1 MNKNLNKIAQDLYG
15 KIETRFPNIK
25 IGDENAGVL
34 SKKTDIPDARF
45 FEFEYEDDGEKLGTI
60 AITLDEDDG
69 IVIQVSGKLAD
80 SKHYGAFRFIR
91 SFRQFAKNRL
101 LKFHVQNIGKDH
113 LDKRDYNF
121 QAKPKEEPV
130 MQPQQQPVMESKMYG
145 NARMSYQDLGEA
157 RLVIKHSQPVNPEI
171 AAGRTMHI
179 DSIYVENSQGERFK
193 YPFKHLSGARA
204 MAEHLKHGG
213 IPYDNIGKHITS
225 LSEELAQL
233 RKFKGYVT
241 RNDTLAE
248 AMNDITPRVLER
260 IEAVKKEVEMLQR
273 PAYYETFAESFE
285 DREDQMIPEDIMSDW
300 IDRLTIRTFNEEL
313 KTAFP
318 YIFRLV
324 DETSIPTK
332 EINPEDLL
340 AEDEDENYK
349 RVIHFTR
356 QYMAHHHI
364 HALASE
370 DVDAIATHLRLP
382 MAEVIDYLYDI
393 GVAPEDF
400 LDEAGAGAKQAAVA
414 IAKKES
420 GKYDKDGKRLKE
432 APEDQFESFL
442 DSIVTEAENEGH
454 NDLFSPDVETRMQ
467 ALDQLKGMMTGGKKL
482 HAGSGGMNALSSI
495 KGIIDSDYLNNELS
509 ALSGDD
515 DAGSVIKT
523 YLDKL
528 GDGQIREPKA
538 PKAKDIAQEIIAS
551 QVLNNTEGEAPPIG
565 GEEVPGMPPEAG
577 AVPPPAPMPPPE
589 LPPGSESGAP
599 PMDMAMPPPEAGAVP
614 PPAPPVAE
622 SSGMSRVK
630 AKIIKAMEC
639 GAKPDDVLDF
649 GHRTMTF
656 AEACTACGIVPQQQ
670 DHEEPL
676 KEIIKSISG
685 FFNPEK
691 RNFTIGGTRCK
702 IKVLKDFK
710 NGMFKG
716 ATPHHV
722 KKVITMIDKLD
733 PSNELGHIRHLSGM
747 KTHPGNPQD
756 IHLSV
761 AEEDQLQG
769 FDVNNFI
776 QQLTALSKNPNQIPA
791 AMDAIGQKAPDLIKN
806 GLGQVLQKVSQD
818 APDQDIDMPGMKMNP
833 QQMMKGIMGKMQ
845 QQESVGFRNEELS
858 RIVSLVHH
866 K

>member
-332 EINPEDLL
+332 EINPDDL
-340 AEDEDENYK
+340 
-349 RVIHFTR
+349 
-356 QYMAHHHI
+356 
-364 HALASE
+364 
-370 DVDAIATHLRLP
+370 
-382 MAEVIDYLYDI
+382 
-393 GVAPEDF
+393 

-589 LPPGSESGAP
+589 LPPGPESGAP

-845 QQESVGFRNEELS
+845 QQESVGFQNEELS

>member
-332 EINPEDLL
+332 EINPDDL
-340 AEDEDENYK
+340 
-349 RVIHFTR
+349 
-356 QYMAHHHI
+356 
-364 HALASE
+364 
-370 DVDAIATHLRLP
+370 
-382 MAEVIDYLYDI
+382 
-393 GVAPEDF
+393 

-467 ALDQLKGMMTGGKKL
+467 ALDQLK
-482 HAGSGGMNALSSI
+482 
-495 KGIIDSDYLNNELS
+495 
-509 ALSGDD
+509 
-515 DAGSVIKT
+515 V
-523 YLDKL
+523 
-528 GDGQIREPKA
+528 
-538 PKAKDIAQEIIAS
+538 
-551 QVLNNTEGEAPPIG
+551 
-565 GEEVPGMPPEAG
+565 
-577 AVPPPAPMPPPE
+577 
-589 LPPGSESGAP
+589 
-599 PMDMAMPPPEAGAVP
+599 
-614 PPAPPVAE
+614 
-622 SSGMSRVK
+622 
-630 AKIIKAMEC
+630 
-639 GAKPDDVLDF
+639 
-649 GHRTMTF
+649 
-656 AEACTACGIVPQQQ
+656 
-670 DHEEPL
+670 
-676 KEIIKSISG
+676 
-685 FFNPEK
+685 
-691 RNFTIGGTRCK
+691 
-702 IKVLKDFK
+702 
-710 NGMFKG
+710 
-716 ATPHHV
+716 
-722 KKVITMIDKLD
+722 
-733 PSNELGHIRHLSGM
+733 
-747 KTHPGNPQD
+747 
-756 IHLSV
+756 
-761 AEEDQLQG
+761 
-769 FDVNNFI
+769 
-776 QQLTALSKNPNQIPA
+776 
-791 AMDAIGQKAPDLIKN
+791 
-806 GLGQVLQKVSQD
+806 
-818 APDQDIDMPGMKMNP
+818 
-833 QQMMKGIMGKMQ
+833 
-845 QQESVGFRNEELS
+845 
-858 RIVSLVHH
+858 
-866 K
+866 

>member
-25 IGDENAGVL
+25 IGDENAEVL
-34 SKKTDIPDARF
+34 SKKTDIPEARF
-45 FEFEYEDDGEKLGTI
+45 FEFEYEEAGEKLGTI
-60 AITLDEDDG
+60 AITLDEEDG
-69 IVIQVSGKLAD
+69 IIVQISGKLAD

-130 MQPQQQPVMESKMYG
+130 MQSQQPVMESKMYG

-179 DSIYVENSQGERFK
+179 DSIYVENADGERFK
-193 YPFKHLSGARA
+193 YPFKHLNGARA

-213 IPYDNIGKHITS
+213 NPYDNIGKHISS
-225 LSEELAQL
+225 LSEELSQL

-248 AMNDITPRVLER
+248 AMNDITPRVMER
-260 IEAVKKEVEMLQR
+260 IEEIKKEVAGLQR
-273 PAYYETFAESFE
+273 PTYYEVFAESFAS
-285 DREDQMIPEDIMSDW
+285 REEQIIPEDVMSDW
-300 IDRLTIRTFNEEL
+300 IDRLTIRTFNEDL

-324 DETSIPTK
+324 DETTIPVK
-332 EINPEDLL
+332 ELSPDDLL
-340 AEDEDENYK
+340 DENHHNADDENEKIEHLMRKY
-349 RVIHFTR
+349 HWSR
-356 QYMAHHHI
+356 QEAIEHLHYNEHDPKDY
-364 HALASE
+364 E
-370 DVDAIATHLRLP
+370 D
-382 MAEVIDYLYDI
+382 ME
-393 GVAPEDF
+393 
-400 LDEAGAGAKQAAVA
+400 EA
-414 IAKKES
+414 
-420 GKYDKDGKRLKE
+420 
-432 APEDQFESFL
+432 QFESFINN
-442 DSIVTEAENEGH
+442 IVTEAENEGH
-454 NDLFSPDVETRMQ
+454 NDLFSPDVETRTQ
-467 ALDQLKGMMTGGKKL
+467 ALDQLKNMMTGGKKL
-482 HAGSGGMNALSSI
+482 LAGQGGMNALSSI

-538 PKAKDIAQEIIAS
+538 PKAKSIAQEIIAS
-551 QVLNNTEGEAPPIG
+551 QVLNSTEGEEQPIG
-565 GEEVPGMPPEAG
+565 GEEMPLAPGAGAVPPAPAVPPEAG
-577 AVPPPAPMPPPE
+577 ALPTDVTLPPPEELPPETGELPPPPA
-589 LPPGSESGAP
+589 
-599 PMDMAMPPPEAGAVP
+599 
-614 PPAPPVAE
+614 PVAE
-622 SSGMSRVK
+622 SSGMARIK

-656 AEACTACGIVPQQQ
+656 AEACNACGIVPQQHS
-670 DHEEPL
+670 HEEPL
-676 KEIIKSISG
+676 KEIIKSIAG
-685 FFNPEK
+685 FFNPQK

-702 IKVLKDFK
+702 IKVIKDFK
-710 NGMFKG
+710 NGAFKG

-722 KKVITMIDKLD
+722 KKVITLIDKLD
-733 PSNELGHIRHLSGM
+733 PSNQDDEMGRMRHLSGV
-747 KTHPGNPQD
+747 KAHPGNPQD
-756 IHLSV
+756 IKLSV

-769 FDVNNFI
+769 FDVNSFI
-776 QQLTALSKNPNQIPA
+776 QQLTALSKNPSQIPA
-791 AMDAIGQKAPDLIKN
+791 AMDAIGQKAPNLIKN
-806 GLGQVLQKVSQD
+806 GLDQVLQKVAQD
-818 APDQDIDMPGMKMNP
+818 APDQDMDMPGVSMNP
-833 QQMMKGIMGKMQ
+833 QKMIKGMQGAMGNMQ
-845 QQESVGFRNEELS
+845 HNESVGFQNEELS

-866 K
+866 R

>member
-34 SKKTDIPDARF
+34 SKKTDIPNARF

-69 IVIQVSGKLAD
+69 IVIQVGGKLAD

-213 IPYDNIGKHITS
+213 IPYDSIGKHITS

-285 DREDQMIPEDIMSDW
+285 DQEDQMIPEDIMSDW

-332 EINPEDLL
+332 DVNPDDL
-340 AEDEDENYK
+340 
-349 RVIHFTR
+349 
-356 QYMAHHHI
+356 
-364 HALASE
+364 
-370 DVDAIATHLRLP
+370 
-382 MAEVIDYLYDI
+382 
-393 GVAPEDF
+393 
-400 LDEAGAGAKQAAVA
+400 LDEAGAGAKQAAIA
-414 IAKKES
+414 ISKKES

-432 APEDQFESFL
+432 SPEDQFESFL
-442 DSIVTEAENEGH
+442 DSIMTEAENEGH
-454 NDLFSPDVETRMQ
+454 NDLFSPDVDTRTQ

-482 HAGSGGMNALSSI
+482 LAGQGGMNALSSI

-523 YLDKL
+523 YLDKI

-538 PKAKDIAQEIIAS
+538 PKAKSIAQEIIAS
-551 QVLNNTEGEAPPIG
+551 QVLNSTEGDEPPIG
-565 GEEVPGMPPEAG
+565 GDEVSGMPPEAG
-577 AVPPPAPMPPPE
+577 VVPPAAPMPPPE
-589 LPPGSESGAP
+589 PLPGAEAGAP
-599 PMDMAMPPPEAGAVP
+599 PVDMTMPPPEAGVVP
-614 PPAPPVAE
+614 PPAPPAPPVAE
-622 SSGMSRVK
+622 SSGMSRIK

-656 AEACTACGIVPQQQ
+656 AEACNACGIVPQEQN
-670 DHEEPL
+670 HIEPL
-676 KEIIKSISG
+676 KEIIKSIAG
-685 FFNPEK
+685 FFNPQK

-710 NGMFKG
+710 NGAFKG

-722 KKVITMIDKLD
+722 KKVITMIDQLD
-733 PSNELGHIRHLSGM
+733 PSEENGNELGHIRHLSGM
-747 KTHPGNPQD
+747 KSQPGNPQD
-756 IHLSV
+756 IKLSV
-761 AEEDQLQG
+761 AEEDTLQG
-769 FDVNNFI
+769 FDVNSFI

-791 AMDAIGQKAPDLIKN
+791 AMDALGQKAPDLIKN
-806 GLGQVLQKVSQD
+806 GLGQVLQKVAQD
-818 APDQDIDMPGMKMNP
+818 APDQDMDLPGMKMNP
-833 QQMMKGIMGKMQ
+833 QQMMKGMMDKMN
-845 QQESVGFRNEELS
+845 QQESVGFQSEELS

-866 K
+866 R

>member
-332 EINPEDLL
+332 EINPDDL
-340 AEDEDENYK
+340 
-349 RVIHFTR
+349 
-356 QYMAHHHI
+356 
-364 HALASE
+364 
-370 DVDAIATHLRLP
+370 
-382 MAEVIDYLYDI
+382 
-393 GVAPEDF
+393 

-551 QVLNNTEGEAPPIG
+551 QVLNNTEGEEQPIG

-589 LPPGSESGAP
+589 LPPGPEAGAP
-599 PMDMAMPPPEAGAVP
+599 PMDMAMPPPEAGAVPPPEAGAVP

-845 QQESVGFRNEELS
+845 QQESVGFQNEELS

>member
-332 EINPEDLL
+332 EINPDDL
-340 AEDEDENYK
+340 
-349 RVIHFTR
+349 
-356 QYMAHHHI
+356 
-364 HALASE
+364 
-370 DVDAIATHLRLP
+370 
-382 MAEVIDYLYDI
+382 
-393 GVAPEDF
+393 

-589 LPPGSESGAP
+589 LPPGPEAGAP

-845 QQESVGFRNEELS
+845 QQESVGFQNEELS

>member
-332 EINPEDLL
+332 EINPDDL
-340 AEDEDENYK
+340 
-349 RVIHFTR
+349 
-356 QYMAHHHI
+356 
-364 HALASE
+364 
-370 DVDAIATHLRLP
+370 
-382 MAEVIDYLYDI
+382 
-393 GVAPEDF
+393 

-482 HAGSGGMNALSSI
+482 HAGSSGMNALSSI

-589 LPPGSESGAP
+589 LPPGPEAGAP

-845 QQESVGFRNEELS
+845 QQESVGFQNEELS

>member
-332 EINPEDLL
+332 EINPDDL
-340 AEDEDENYK
+340 
-349 RVIHFTR
+349 
-356 QYMAHHHI
+356 
-364 HALASE
+364 
-370 DVDAIATHLRLP
+370 
-382 MAEVIDYLYDI
+382 
-393 GVAPEDF
+393 

-551 QVLNNTEGEAPPIG
+551 QVLNNTEGEEQPIG
-565 GEEVPGMPPEAG
+565 GEEVPGMPPEAA

-589 LPPGSESGAP
+589 LPPGPEAGAP

-833 QQMMKGIMGKMQ
+833 QQMMKGIMGKVQ
-845 QQESVGFRNEELS
+845 QQESVGFQNEELS

>member
-332 EINPEDLL
+332 EINPDDL
-340 AEDEDENYK
+340 
-349 RVIHFTR
+349 
-356 QYMAHHHI
+356 
-364 HALASE
+364 
-370 DVDAIATHLRLP
+370 
-382 MAEVIDYLYDI
+382 
-393 GVAPEDF
+393 

-454 NDLFSPDVETRMQ
+454 NDLFSPDVDTRTQ
-467 ALDQLKGMMTGGKKL
+467 ALAQLKSMMTGGKKL
-482 HAGSGGMNALSSI
+482 LAGRGGMNGLSSI

-589 LPPGSESGAP
+589 LPPGPESGAP

-845 QQESVGFRNEELS
+845 QQESVGFQNEELS

>member
-332 EINPEDLL
+332 EINPDDL
-340 AEDEDENYK
+340 
-349 RVIHFTR
+349 
-356 QYMAHHHI
+356 
-364 HALASE
+364 
-370 DVDAIATHLRLP
+370 
-382 MAEVIDYLYDI
+382 
-393 GVAPEDF
+393 

-551 QVLNNTEGEAPPIG
+551 QVLNNTEGEEQPIG

-589 LPPGSESGAP
+589 LPPGPEAGAP

-845 QQESVGFRNEELS
+845 QQESVGFQNEELS

>member
-45 FEFEYEDDGEKLGTI
+45 FEFEYEDAGENLGTI

-332 EINPEDLL
+332 EINPDDL
-340 AEDEDENYK
+340 
-349 RVIHFTR
+349 
-356 QYMAHHHI
+356 
-364 HALASE
+364 
-370 DVDAIATHLRLP
+370 
-382 MAEVIDYLYDI
+382 
-393 GVAPEDF
+393 

-454 NDLFSPDVETRMQ
+454 NDLFSPDVDTRTQ
-467 ALDQLKGMMTGGKKL
+467 ALAQLKSMMTGGKKL
-482 HAGSGGMNALSSI
+482 LAGRGGMNGLSSI

-589 LPPGSESGAP
+589 LPPGPESGAP

-845 QQESVGFRNEELS
+845 QQESVGFQNEELS

>member
-332 EINPEDLL
+332 EINPDDL
-340 AEDEDENYK
+340 
-349 RVIHFTR
+349 
-356 QYMAHHHI
+356 
-364 HALASE
+364 
-370 DVDAIATHLRLP
+370 
-382 MAEVIDYLYDI
+382 
-393 GVAPEDF
+393 

-551 QVLNNTEGEAPPIG
+551 QVLNNTEGEEQPIG
-565 GEEVPGMPPEAG
+565 GEEVPGMPPEAA

-589 LPPGSESGAP
+589 LPPGPEAGAP

-845 QQESVGFRNEELS
+845 QQESVGFQNEELS

>member
-45 FEFEYEDDGEKLGTI
+45 FEFEYEDAGENLGTI

-332 EINPEDLL
+332 EINPDDL
-340 AEDEDENYK
+340 
-349 RVIHFTR
+349 
-356 QYMAHHHI
+356 
-364 HALASE
+364 
-370 DVDAIATHLRLP
+370 
-382 MAEVIDYLYDI
+382 
-393 GVAPEDF
+393 

-454 NDLFSPDVETRMQ
+454 NDLFSPDVDTRTQ
-467 ALDQLKGMMTGGKKL
+467 ALAQLKSMMTGGKKL
-482 HAGSGGMNALSSI
+482 LAGRGGMNGLSSI

-589 LPPGSESGAP
+589 LPPGPESGAP

-833 QQMMKGIMGKMQ
+833 QQMMKGITGKMQ
-845 QQESVGFRNEELS
+845 QQESVGFQNEELS